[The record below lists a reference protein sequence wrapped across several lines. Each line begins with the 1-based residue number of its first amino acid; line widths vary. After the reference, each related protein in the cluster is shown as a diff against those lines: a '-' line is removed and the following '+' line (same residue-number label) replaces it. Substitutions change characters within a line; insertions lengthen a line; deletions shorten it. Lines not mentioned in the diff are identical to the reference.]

1 MQWLQCSGAQLGACG
16 AAARHNQQ
24 LVCMGLSP
32 CCQVR
37 AVQDVVMSRMA
48 PMVFN
53 HLLHTGPLL
62 HPGQEQPQ
70 ALGRWS

>member
-1 MQWLQCSGAQLGACG
+1 
-16 AAARHNQQ
+16 
-24 LVCMGLSP
+24 MGLSP

-37 AVQDVVMSRMA
+37 AVQDAVMSRMA